1 MTERPEF
8 VLGHDPMGGRPNIR
22 AEIKRLRMDPLGE
35 LIDRL
40 RGHELAVL
48 SNPTSLYQEAYEFY
62 FLSLSRYLREMSVAA
77 RYSRGPYWVRRSSGK
92 YTPIQRKLADEFNP
106 IAPFLEL
113 DLVNCLLHSRI
124 LLDRV
129 VGLSRYFLT
138 GKTLPSFT
146 SFSDHKKF
154 FENHKDTHGAH
165 EEYAEYI
172 RSQTSWFEIP
182 LQFVRDKFVVHAAAK
197 HMRSLGY
204 RSDHELD
211 LAVLLPDNPRS
222 DKPLGSVKVITVN
235 ALRLSYDIEVLL
247 KWFCGYGLSALARL
261 TNGEKYH

>member
-22 AEIKRLRMDPLGE
+22 AEIKRLRRDPLGE
-35 LIDRL
+35 LIERL
-40 RGHELAVL
+40 GGHKRTVL
-48 SNPTSLYQEAYEFY
+48 SNPAGLYQEAYAFY
-62 FLSLSRYLREMSVAA
+62 FLSLCRYLREMSVAA
-77 RYSRGPYWVRRSSGK
+77 RYSRGPYWVRRSRGK
-92 YTPIQRKLADEFNP
+92 HTAIQRKLADEFNA

-113 DLVNCLLHSRI
+113 DLINCLLHSRI

-138 GKTLPSFT
+138 GKNLPSFT
-146 SFSDHKKF
+146 SFNDHKKF
-154 FENHKDTHGAH
+154 FRNHKGTYGAH

-172 RSQTSWFEIP
+172 RSQTGWFEMP
-182 LQFVRDKFVVHAAAK
+182 LQFVRDKFVVHAATK

-211 LAVLLPDNPRS
+211 LAIFLPDDPRS
-222 DKPLGSVKVITVN
+222 EKPLASVKVISVN
-235 ALRLSYDIEVLL
+235 ALRLSYDIEILL
-247 KWFCGYGLSALARL
+247 KWFCGYGSSALARL
-261 TNGEKYH
+261 TNSEK